1 MKRCQTSGVKIKAQF
16 IFKLFLETVLGLL
29 ETLDVLIS
37 MSFRSIK
44 LTKFFSCRA
53 KPRKDTH
60 DTTNCVYKF
69 TCPCSNSAY
78 IGMTDRQLNTR
89 IKEHHAPKGDG
100 IYHHII
106 HCDIYKAKEKSY
118 LNSSN
123 LKPTDEKKKKELK
136 FEYFKSQF
144 KVLQKNFGSYF
155 ERRNS
160 EAYHIRAEK
169 PDLNDQKDHL
179 FFKLF

>member
-1 MKRCQTSGVKIKAQF
+1 
-16 IFKLFLETVLGLL
+16 
-29 ETLDVLIS
+29 
-37 MSFRSIK
+37 
-44 LTKFFSCRA
+44 
-53 KPRKDTH
+53 
-60 DTTNCVYKF
+60 
-69 TCPCSNSAY
+69 
-78 IGMTDRQLNTR
+78 MTDRQLTTR
-89 IKEHHAPKGDG
+89 IKEHQAPKGDG

-106 HCDIYKAKEKSY
+106 HCDIYKAKEKRY

-123 LKPTDEKKKKELK
+123 LQPTDEKKKKELK